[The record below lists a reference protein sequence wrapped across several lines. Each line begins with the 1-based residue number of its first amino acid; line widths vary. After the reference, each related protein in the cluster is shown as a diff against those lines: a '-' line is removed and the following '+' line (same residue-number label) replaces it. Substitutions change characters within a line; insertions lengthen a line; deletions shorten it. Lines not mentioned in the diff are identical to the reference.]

1 MLTLFV
7 DEMVVEMAI
16 QLVLVQPPSYAALK
30 SPCALF
36 NRYKNIPL
44 NQNPALSSIELWP
57 QLQI

>member
-30 SPCALF
+30 CTSALF
-36 NRYKNIPL
+36 NLCKNIPL
-44 NQNPALSSIELWP
+44 NQNPNLIYT
-57 QLQI
+57 QRT